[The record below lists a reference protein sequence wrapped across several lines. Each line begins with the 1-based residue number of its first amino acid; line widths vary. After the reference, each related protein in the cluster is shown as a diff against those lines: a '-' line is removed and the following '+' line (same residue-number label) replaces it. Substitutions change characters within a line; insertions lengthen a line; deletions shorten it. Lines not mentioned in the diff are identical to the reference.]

1 MSSFFDMVMLQM
13 RRPMSIDRSDARH
26 MLQETSTNVAI
37 IVSLCFVVD
46 VARNMVSMLRW
57 ESPSPNRMSEL
68 RVYIFFS
75 GVASIEF

>member
-1 MSSFFDMVMLQM
+1 
-13 RRPMSIDRSDARH
+13 MSIDRLYARQ

-46 VARNMVSMLRW
+46 VARNMVSMLQW

>member
-1 MSSFFDMVMLQM
+1 MVMLQI
-13 RRPMSIDRSDARH
+13 RRPMSIDQLYARH

-57 ESPSPNRMSEL
+57 EYPSPNRMSEL